1 MDATLAQWDIS
12 TSEKIFSAKGGHDA
26 AVTCIYADDSKVI
39 SGSADKSII
48 VWSIEGMMIRR
59 VRGHDRGVHCVQCG
73 AGWCISAS
81 YGTVF
86 VWDIL
91 TKETNKIS
99 GVSDT
104 SCMFL
109 SLSLLAS

>member
-1 MDATLAQWDIS
+1 MS
-12 TSEKIFSAKGGHDA
+12 H
-26 AVTCIYADDSKVI
+26 
-39 SGSADKSII
+39 KSII